1 MRFGQRLIRF
11 WDDQDGTASLEYLV
25 VLGLIVVA
33 IIGVAMFGQ
42 GVLSLM
48 QRSANQVVP
57 VLE

>member
-33 IIGVAMFGQ
+33 IIGVAAFGQ

-48 QRSANQVVP
+48 QKSANQVVP
-57 VLE
+57 VLK